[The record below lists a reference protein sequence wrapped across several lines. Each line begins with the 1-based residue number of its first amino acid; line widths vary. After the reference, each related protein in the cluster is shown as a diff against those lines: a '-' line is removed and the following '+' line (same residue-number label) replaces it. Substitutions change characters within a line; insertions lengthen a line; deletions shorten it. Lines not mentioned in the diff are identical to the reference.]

1 MKINLQNF
9 SLRSKKNFLL
19 LLTILGI
26 ITMSFIVNKKFLNK
40 SYSIFIEF
48 ENAHGI
54 RPGTILRLRG
64 LSIGRIV
71 SIKLHVNTI
80 VVLAKINSS
89 LNPIP
94 RNVLIETN
102 QTGLLNE
109 AVIDIFPLENIEIL
123 NKQFIDPLSSKC
135 LNSKIICNLSHL
147 KGNRGLNYDDL
158 VRATTRISQ
167 RFDDPRFF
175 NLFYIFLHNGIEL
188 SDNIVYL
195 SLQLLDLLYKLQK
208 KI

>member
-1 MKINLQNF
+1 MKINLQNL
-9 SLRSKKNFLL
+9 SPRSKKNFLL

-48 ENAHGI
+48 DNAHGI
-54 RPGTILRLRG
+54 RPGTVLRLRG
-64 LSIGRIV
+64 LSIGRII
-71 SIKLHVNTI
+71 SIKLHVNTV

-175 NLFYIFLHNGIEL
+175 NLLYIFLHNGIEL

-195 SLQLLDLLYKLQK
+195 SLQLLDLLYRLQK

>member
-1 MKINLQNF
+1 MKINLRNI
-9 SLRSKKNFLL
+9 SLRGKKNFLL
-19 LLTILGI
+19 LLIILGTLAI
-26 ITMSFIVNKKFLNK
+26 SFILNNKSLNK

-48 ENAHGI
+48 NNAHGI
-54 RPGTILRLRG
+54 RPGTTLRLKG

-71 SIKLHVNTI
+71 SIKLHLNTI

-109 AVIDIFPLENIEIL
+109 AVIDIFPLENIEIF
-123 NKQFIDPLSSKC
+123 NKQLIDPLSPEC
-135 LNSKIICNLSHL
+135 LNSKIVCNFSYV

-175 NLFYIFLHNGIEL
+175 NLFYIFLYNGIEL
-188 SDNIVYL
+188 SDNIACL
-195 SLQLLDLLYKLQK
+195 SFQLLDFLYELQK

>member
-1 MKINLQNF
+1 MKINLQNI
-9 SLRSKKNFLL
+9 SLRGKKNFLL
-19 LLTILGI
+19 LLIILGTLAI
-26 ITMSFIVNKKFLNK
+26 SFILNNKFFNK
-40 SYSIFIEF
+40 SYSVFIEF
-48 ENAHGI
+48 NNAHGI
-54 RPGTILRLRG
+54 RPGTTLRLKG

-71 SIKLHVNTI
+71 SIKLHLNTI
-80 VVLAKINSS
+80 IVLAKINSS
-89 LNPIP
+89 LNLIP

-109 AVIDIFPLENIEIL
+109 AVIDIFPLENIEIFD
-123 NKQFIDPLSSKC
+123 KQFINPLSPECS
-135 LNSKIICNLSHL
+135 NSKIVCNLSHV

-175 NLFYIFLHNGIEL
+175 NLLYIFLYNGIEL
-188 SDNIVYL
+188 SDNIACL
-195 SLQLLDLLYKLQK
+195 SFQALDFLYKLQK

>member
-1 MKINLQNF
+1 MKINLQNL
-9 SLRSKKNFLL
+9 SPRSKKNFLL

-48 ENAHGI
+48 DNAHGI
-54 RPGTILRLRG
+54 KPGTILRLRG
-64 LSIGRIV
+64 LSIGRII
-71 SIKLHVNTI
+71 SIKLHVNT
-80 VVLAKINSS
+80 VLVLAKINSS

-109 AVIDIFPLENIEIL
+109 AVVDIFPLENIEIL
-123 NKQFIDPLSSKC
+123 NKQFIDPLSSEC

-195 SLQLLDLLYKLQK
+195 SLQLLDLLYRLQK

>member
-1 MKINLQNF
+1 MKINLQNI
-9 SLRSKKNFLL
+9 SPRGKKNFLL
-19 LLTILGI
+19 LLIIFGI
-26 ITMSFIVNKKFLNK
+26 IIMSFIVNKKFVNK

-48 ENAHGI
+48 DNAHGI
-54 RPGTILRLRG
+54 KPGTVLRLRG

-71 SIKLHVNTI
+71 SIKLHVNTV

-109 AVIDIFPLENIEIL
+109 AVIDIFPLENIEIF

-195 SLQLLDLLYKLQK
+195 SLQLLDLLYRLQK

>member
-1 MKINLQNF
+1 MKINLQNL
-9 SLRSKKNFLL
+9 SPRSKKNFLL

-48 ENAHGI
+48 DNAHGI
-54 RPGTILRLRG
+54 RPGTVLRLRG
-64 LSIGRIV
+64 LSIGGII
-71 SIKLHVNTI
+71 SIKLHVNTV

-195 SLQLLDLLYKLQK
+195 SLQLLDLLYRLQK